1 MKFSAK
7 LLVCALVPAA
17 LFILSLAGSIGGL
30 VYTNNQ
36 FGGYIETEQ
45 RISGGL
51 KEMYAQG
58 LQMGQALRNIVLDP
72 SNPRAFDNLDAA
84 RKAYDKAFVDTTAA
98 ARGTPFADE
107 LAKLPAL
114 RSTHAQAQER
124 VLALTKEQSP
134 ETVKFLNSTETPAWR
149 NLRAE
154 LLKQIEVA
162 GQAAAQAQLQVESR
176 AGRLVLLALALAA
189 LAVVVSACFT
199 VYLRNIVKN
208 ELGGD
213 LGAARDALTE
223 IAHGNLAHEVPG
235 SGHPNSLMQGVS
247 RMQTA
252 LRQLVGA
259 VREASGSI
267 SSSSAEI
274 AQGNQDLSSRTES
287 QASTLEQTSASMEQ
301 LGSTVRQNAVNA
313 QQANQFAQ
321 SASAVAAQGGEVVA
335 QVVNTMKG
343 IGDSSRKI
351 AEIISV
357 IDGIAFQT
365 NILALNAAV
374 EAARA
379 GEQGRGF
386 AVVASEV
393 RSLAGRSAD
402 AAKEIKAL
410 INASVSQVEQGET
423 LVDRAGSTMD
433 EVVASIRR
441 VTDIMGEI
449 SSASSEQS
457 NEVTQMGQAI
467 SSMDQATQQ
476 NAALVEESSAAA
488 MSLRAQAQRLDQMV
502 GVFRL

>member
-7 LLVCALVPAA
+7 LLVCAMVPAA
-17 LFILSLAGSIGGL
+17 LFILSLVGSIGGL
-30 VYTNNQ
+30 VYTKNQ
-36 FGGYIETEQ
+36 FSGYIETEQ
-45 RISGGL
+45 RISEGL
-51 KEMYAQG
+51 REMYAQG

-72 SNPRAFDNLDAA
+72 GNSKAYDNLDAA
-84 RKAYDKAFVDTTAA
+84 RKGYEKAYVDTSAT
-98 ARGTPFADE
+98 ARGTAFADG
-107 LAKLPAL
+107 LDKLPPL
-114 RSTHAQAQER
+114 RSVHAQAQEQ
-124 VLALTKEQSP
+124 VLVLIKAQSP
-134 ETVKFLNSTETPAWR
+134 ETAKFLNSAETPAWR
-149 NLRAE
+149 NLRGE

-162 GQAAAQAQLQVESR
+162 GQAAAQAQAQVDDR
-176 AGRLVLLALALAA
+176 TKQMVWLALSMAA
-189 LAVVVSACFT
+189 LAVVVSATFT

-213 LGAARDALTE
+213 LGEAREALTE

-235 SGHPNSLMQGVS
+235 SGHPNSLMQGLS

-252 LRQLVGA
+252 LRQLVGS

-267 SSSSAEI
+267 SSASAEI
-274 AQGNQDLSSRTES
+274 AQGNQDLSMRTES
-287 QASTLEQTSASMEQ
+287 QASTLQQTSASMEQ

-321 SASAVAAQGGEVVA
+321 SASAVAAQGGEVVS

-343 IGDSSRKI
+343 ISDSSRKI

-410 INASVSQVEQGET
+410 ISASVAQVEQGES
-423 LVDRAGSTMD
+423 LVDRAGSTMG
-433 EVVASIRR
+433 EVVASIQR

-449 SSASSEQS
+449 SSASSAQS
-457 NEVTQMGQAI
+457 AEVTQMGQAI
-467 SSMDQATQQ
+467 SSMDQVTQQ

-488 MSLRAQAQRLDQMV
+488 LSLRSQAQRLDQMV